1 MIIGRMRVEPGSTPF
16 WDGGDR
22 GGYKR
27 SLLSR
32 MLNQG
37 MGMGRN
43 YLGDRPINMPEYV
56 EEEIKGDIRR
66 NIEQDLLIKFQNDRN
81 YTEAEKQ
88 SIEMTMAAQAG
99 VHSRVIFKEACHRVS
114 RNTNLQ
120 HDLEEMEDSQV
131 AQIYYDEVLREAL
144 AIVDDE
150 FEFQPNLNIEA
161 LAKREAKVKRQIE
174 NGDITMEEAQEILR
188 KPIHVKEETKQQ
200 ENEQE
205 KGYEQAYEGERQK
218 TKKKKKYRGKNKG
231 RNNRNRTNQTQA
243 RNGEDEQERSTEE
256 RKTGGNRAA
265 EFRRA
270 QTKYNRQQKP
280 KQPKQTSP
288 RSPERNDKET
298 RKNAQEEMEP

>member
-43 YLGDRPINMPEYV
+43 YLGDRPINMPEYA
-56 EEEIKGDIRR
+56 EEEIKGNIER
-66 NIEQDLLIKFQNDRN
+66 NIEQELWVKFKNDRN

-88 SIEMTMAAQAG
+88 SIDMTIVEQAG
-99 VHSRVIFKEACHRVS
+99 VHSKIIFKEACRRVS
-114 RNTNLQ
+114 RNANLQ
-120 HDLEEMEDSQV
+120 HDLEEMDDSQV
-131 AQIYYDEVLREAL
+131 AKIYYDEVQREAF

-150 FEFQPNLNIEA
+150 FEFQPNLDIEA
-161 LAKREAKVKRQIE
+161 LARREAKVKKQIADGE
-174 NGDITMEEAQEILR
+174 ITMEEAREILR
-188 KPIHVKEETKQQ
+188 EPIHVREETKQK
-200 ENEQE
+200 EDKQE
-205 KGYEQAYEGERQK
+205 KRYKKAYERETQK

-243 RNGEDEQERSTEE
+243 RNGEDGQERATEE

-270 QTKYNRQQKP
+270 QTKYNRQPKP